1 MKDTPKRLPD
11 AELEVMKALW
21 QAGEPLT
28 RPELEARLA
37 QHHWAST
44 TLLALLARL
53 EAKGYVA
60 REKQG
65 RGYLYRA
72 ALSRRDYL
80 PVESRSALARL
91 QKPGRRHGRER
102 RPDRPGHRRAGG
114 IPGRAESRPRRDVS
128 RGNRRKKAP
137 GGEASRFPAG
147 GGLCDA
153 CGKPGGAGRARGIT
167 R

>member
-53 EAKGYVA
+53 EAKGCVA

-91 QKPGRRHGRER
+91 FEGSAKNLVAAMAESDALT
-102 RPDRPGHRRAGG
+102 DRDIAELEEY
-114 IPGRAESRPRRDVS
+114 RAEL
-128 RGNRRKKAP
+128 K
-137 GGEASRFPAG
+137 
-147 GGLCDA
+147 
-153 CGKPGGAGRARGIT
+153 AGRGGT
-167 R
+167 

>member
-53 EAKGYVA
+53 EAKGCVA

-72 ALSRRDYL
+72 VLSRRDYL

-91 QKPGRRHGRER
+91 FEGSAKNLV
-102 RPDRPGHRRAGG
+102 AAM
-114 IPGRAESRPRRDVS
+114 AESDALTDRDIDELEEYLAEL
-128 RGNRRKKAP
+128 K
-137 GGEASRFPAG
+137 
-147 GGLCDA
+147 
-153 CGKPGGAGRARGIT
+153 AGRGGT
-167 R
+167 

>member
-11 AELEVMKALW
+11 AELEVMKSLW
-21 QAGEPLT
+21 QAGKPLT

-53 EAKGYVA
+53 EAKGCVA

-91 QKPGRRHGRER
+91 FEGSAKNLV
-102 RPDRPGHRRAGG
+102 AAM
-114 IPGRAESRPRRDVS
+114 AESDALTDRDIAELEEYLAEL
-128 RGNRRKKAP
+128 K
-137 GGEASRFPAG
+137 
-147 GGLCDA
+147 
-153 CGKPGGAGRARGIT
+153 AGRGGT
-167 R
+167 